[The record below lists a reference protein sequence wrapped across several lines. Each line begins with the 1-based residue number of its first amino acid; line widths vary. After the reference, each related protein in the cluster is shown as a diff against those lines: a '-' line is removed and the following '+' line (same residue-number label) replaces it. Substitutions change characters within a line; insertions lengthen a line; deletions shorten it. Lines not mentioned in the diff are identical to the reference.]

1 MISVYNFIMMDDEQI
16 EKFIKLYGEGDGNFS
31 LARGLSEYAEK
42 DAREN
47 ENGEGLEL
55 RREDVNFFLQN
66 QTSLKFCAFGPY
78 KQKVE
83 FPHHIFGF
91 TTNQIKD

>member
-42 DAREN
+42 DARQN

-55 RREDVNFFLQN
+55 RTEDVNFFL
-66 QTSLKFCAFGPY
+66 
-78 KQKVE
+78 
-83 FPHHIFGF
+83 
-91 TTNQIKD
+91 